1 MNTIEKKNIA
11 QEISLYLFAKYET
24 KDILKK
30 MQQYNVNIPKGT
42 DIKRQQITNI
52 LLEQEEHILKNIQ
65 NQENIRPTVVLTAL
79 GKNPE
84 PVSHEPIGPKKIFIS
99 HSKKDLV
106 YVQEIINILDLIG
119 VESNR
124 IFCSSY
130 EGYGN
135 PLGANYLDALKKEL
149 QGDVLVMFMLSHN
162 FFDSKIGLCEMGA
175 VWILAQ
181 EQIPIYIP
189 PFTAEDVKG
198 VFPAVQGMH
207 INNRTQLLLLKAR
220 IEKEFNIQKRIL
232 EVRWHQQIERSLKVI
247 DTEIKQTLS

>member
-11 QEISLYLFAKYET
+11 QEISLYLFAKYDT
-24 KDILKK
+24 QDILKK
-30 MQQYNVNIPKGT
+30 LEQYNVNIPKGT
-42 DIKRQQITNI
+42 DIKRQHITKI
-52 LLEQEEHILKNIQ
+52 LIQQEEHILKNIQ
-65 NQENIRPTVVLTAL
+65 NQENIRPTVVLTPPSA
-79 GKNPE
+79 NPE
-84 PVSHEPIGPKKIFIS
+84 PVKPTGSKKIFIS
-99 HSKKDLV
+99 HSKKDMT
-106 YVQEIINILDLIG
+106 YVQEIINVLGTIG
-119 VESNR
+119 VESDR

-149 QGDVLVMFMLSHN
+149 QGDVLVLFMLSHN

-198 VFPAVQGMH
+198 VFPAAQGMY
-207 INNRTQLLLLKAR
+207 INNSTQLLLLKER
-220 IEKEFNIQKRIL
+220 IEKEFHIQKRITG
-232 EVRWHQQIERSLKVI
+232 VRWDHQIKRSLK
-247 DTEIKQTLS
+247 EIEEAIQQSLL

>member
-11 QEISLYLFAKYET
+11 QEISLYLFAKYQAQ
-24 KDILKK
+24 DILKK
-30 MQQYNVNIPKGT
+30 LEQYSVNVPKGA

-52 LLEQEEHILKNIQ
+52 LLEQEVHILKNIQ
-65 NQENIRPTVVLTAL
+65 NQENIRPSLVLTAPSA
-79 GKNPE
+79 NPE
-84 PVSHEPIGPKKIFIS
+84 QVSKPTGSKKIFIS

-106 YVQEIINILDLIG
+106 YVQEIINVLRTIG
-119 VESNR
+119 VESDR

-149 QGDVLVMFMLSHN
+149 QGDVLVLFMLSHN

-189 PFTAEDVKG
+189 PFTPEDVKG

-207 INNRTQLLLLKAR
+207 INNRTQLLLLKER
-220 IEKEFNIQKRIL
+220 IEKEFNIQKRISG
-232 EVRWHQQIERSLKVI
+232 VQWHQQIERSLKVI